1 MGSPPGKDRRNDASF
16 RSNVSTAL
24 RIASTCTIV
33 RLWAHPIGF
42 PSNLADAHQAHQRQ
56 LSMGPAMRILARIP
70 PIELMGL

>member
-1 MGSPPGKDRRNDASF
+1 MQSERETDEKG
-16 RSNVSTAL
+16 RSSEGTRCL
-24 RIASTCTIV
+24 TMIV